1 MCRLT
6 IRKLRLF
13 SLGFLSF
20 IIGTHPEWL
29 ADCFR
34 IIGVCGILC
43 SLIVTIGP
51 WVPVGFCRDAVYTV
65 LVISVTCIGLS
76 VAYHDT
82 IVRLGFPFEY
92 ATGISGTVLQDA
104 RIGSDGRCV
113 VEIKLHRCISVFG
126 SESTASGKTLI
137 FCPAHMRETLPA
149 GIAIDA
155 TGSWRQTDDERWL
168 FSAKS
173 VRVTSNDHVQV
184 RPFLLDM
191 ISKHMR
197 QLQDDASAMGNLL
210 LLGIGDGTSEQRI
223 KQLAVE
229 SGCAH
234 VLALSGMHLN
244 VLSSLIASALGL
256 LIGSRRAKLVTL
268 IPSAS
273 YVWLVG
279 YKPSLLRALC
289 MQSYVAIRN
298 DNDCADQALWFA
310 CIVQVYLTPYD
321 MFSTGCLLSY
331 SALAGILL
339 YTEPIEALLRFV
351 MPHCMAKA
359 LSVSLA
365 ALIFSAPIVLNVFGL
380 WYPIGIIVGCLVAP
394 LACLMLC
401 LLFAWCL
408 VPAPLLY
415 KIIHVLTNIFLGII
429 DKASAWS
436 NAHPS
441 YSNYA
446 SLATVGSVL
455 LTAALILRYACACVR
470 KRSMNID
477 GMGLP
482 LRIGKSNRRI
492 A

>member
-1 MCRLT
+1 
-6 IRKLRLF
+6 
-13 SLGFLSF
+13 
-20 IIGTHPEWL
+20 
-29 ADCFR
+29 
-34 IIGVCGILC
+34 
-43 SLIVTIGP
+43 
-51 WVPVGFCRDAVYTV
+51 
-65 LVISVTCIGLS
+65 
-76 VAYHDT
+76 
-82 IVRLGFPFEY
+82 
-92 ATGISGTVLQDA
+92 
-104 RIGSDGRCV
+104 
-113 VEIKLHRCISVFG
+113 
-126 SESTASGKTLI
+126 
-137 FCPAHMRETLPA
+137 
-149 GIAIDA
+149 
-155 TGSWRQTDDERWL
+155 
-168 FSAKS
+168 
-173 VRVTSNDHVQV
+173 
-184 RPFLLDM
+184 

-455 LTAALILRYACACVR
+455 LTAALVLRYACACVR
-470 KRSMNID
+470 KRSMNRD
-477 GMGLP
+477 GVGLP
-482 LRIGKSNRRI
+482 IRIGKSNRRI